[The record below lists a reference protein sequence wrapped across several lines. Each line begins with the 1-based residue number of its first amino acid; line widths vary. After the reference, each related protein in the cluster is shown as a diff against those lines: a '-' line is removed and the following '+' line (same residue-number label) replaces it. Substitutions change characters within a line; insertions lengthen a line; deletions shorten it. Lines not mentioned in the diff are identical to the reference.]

1 MMKQSFL
8 NVFVSFIFLFLVS
21 NAVAQSTVDLMVF
34 KTPTCGCC
42 QLWIDHIELNG
53 FKAKVKDQQSLENI
67 KSILGIPSNHRS
79 CHTAV
84 SRSGHAFEGHVPAKY
99 ITQFL
104 QEKHD
109 NAIGLAVPAMPIGS
123 PGMEVGE
130 QFRPY
135 HILIMYKDGT
145 SKVYATVDDY
155 VEQF

>member
-1 MMKQSFL
+1 MKQSFL
-8 NVFVSFIFLFLVS
+8 NVFVSFIFLFLVN

-42 QLWIDHIELNG
+42 QLWIYHIELNG
-53 FKAKVKDQQSLENI
+53 FKANVKDQQSLDNI

-135 HILIMYKDGT
+135 QIRIMYKDGT

>member
-84 SRSGHAFEGHVPAKY
+84 SRSGHVFEGHVPAKY

-135 HILIMYKDGT
+135 QIRIMYKDGT

>member
-1 MMKQSFL
+1 MKQSFL

-130 QFRPY
+130 QFMPY

>member
-84 SRSGHAFEGHVPAKY
+84 SRSGHVFEGHVPAKY

-109 NAIGLAVPAMPIGS
+109 NVIGLAVPAMPIGS

-135 HILIMYKDGT
+135 QIRIMYKDGT

>member
-1 MMKQSFL
+1 MKQSFL